1 MIYVECIAGREPRT
15 RGARRH
21 DPGGCLVWLPSVL
34 APERESRM
42 TARRP
47 QVVSLLLLATAF
59 LCSSCASL
67 KPGAPDRIVAIGDLH
82 GDLEAARAA
91 LRLAGAI
98 DTDDRWVGGRLVVVQ
113 TGDILDR
120 GDEEEAI
127 MALFQRLQREA
138 PSTGGRVHVLNGN
151 HELMN
156 ASLDFRYVTE
166 GGFRDFQDVG
176 VPASPDSV
184 LESLPE
190 EERSRAAAFR
200 PGGPFALQLADRPTA
215 LIVGSSV
222 FVHGGI
228 LPEHVSMG
236 LDSMNADVQR
246 WLRGEIPRPDWIQG
260 ERSPVWT
267 RLYSD
272 QPGQAACDTLS
283 AVLDELGVQRMVV
296 GHTVQGTG
304 ITGFCGGRVW
314 CVDVGQAAYYRG
326 RPEVL
331 EIRGDVVRSL
341 R

>member
-1 MIYVECIAGREPRT
+1 MA
-15 RGARRH
+15 ARK
-21 DPGGCLVWLPSVL
+21 L
-34 APERESRM
+34 
-42 TARRP
+42 
-47 QVVSLLLLATAF
+47 QVSSLLLLAAAF

-67 KPGAPDRIVAIGDLH
+67 EPGTPDRIVAIGDLH

-98 DTDDRWVGGRLVVVQ
+98 DADDRWIGKRLVVVQ

-120 GDEEEAI
+120 GDEEESI
-127 MALFQRLQREA
+127 MALFQRLQQEA
-138 PSTGGRVHVLNGN
+138 PSTGGHVYVLNGN

-166 GGFRDFQDVG
+166 GGFRDFQDAG
-176 VPASPDSV
+176 GLGPPDSL
-184 LESLPE
+184 LESLPA
-190 EERSRAAAFR
+190 EERARAAAFR
-200 PGGPFALQLADRPTA
+200 PGGPFALQLAERPTA

-228 LPEHVSMG
+228 LPEHVAMG
-236 LDSMNADVQR
+236 LDSMNRDVQR
-246 WLRGEIPRPDWIQG
+246 WLRGEIPRPEWIQG
-260 ERSPVWT
+260 DRSPVWT
-267 RLYSD
+267 RLYSN

-283 AVLDELGVQRMVV
+283 AVLDDLEVQRMVV

-304 ITGFCGGRVW
+304 ITAFCGARVW
-314 CVDVGQAAYYRG
+314 CIDVGQAAYYKG